1 MLAALAGA
9 AAGGVAVAL
18 WETIGPGT
26 GHAAASGRL
35 TGARPSTAKPG
46 TAIWR
51 AKVNSP
57 VRYLAV
63 AGGVVYAGSAQHAV
77 YALDAATGKQ
87 VWWRATP
94 TTSNGQ
100 LVLADGV
107 LVIAYPDDG
116 GVLGLDAATGK
127 QLWSVPSGST
137 GAAGVLGLVTDGGRV
152 FCGYAAKS
160 DTTGG
165 VTAPSAAAGTLLW
178 TAEFAENLDTNG
190 GLAAASGT
198 VYAATG
204 NGEVYAYDA
213 ASGARACGEAR
224 RKNAAS
230 FRELMS
236 WVMAANSAPGNISAG
251 INCAGVLALAEECAR
266 GAGVNACRCVMTI
279 AATAITASALPP
291 NGTIHQVRRPGR
303 GGGQGGTG
311 LVPDEA
317 GSRGGAFQGGRPT
330 VVPGT
335 DVRPWCGRKLPV
347 AAICPPV
354 DDESPRSHPNGIL
367 MTSRAGRT
375 G

>member
-63 AGGVVYAGSAQHAV
+63 AGGVVLSHQVFMAG
-77 YALDAATGKQ
+77 L
-87 VWWRATP
+87 
-94 TTSNGQ
+94 
-100 LVLADGV
+100 
-107 LVIAYPDDG
+107 
-116 GVLGLDAATGK
+116 
-127 QLWSVPSGST
+127 
-137 GAAGVLGLVTDGGRV
+137 
-152 FCGYAAKS
+152 
-160 DTTGG
+160 
-165 VTAPSAAAGTLLW
+165 
-178 TAEFAENLDTNG
+178 
-190 GLAAASGT
+190 
-198 VYAATG
+198 
-204 NGEVYAYDA
+204 
-213 ASGARACGEAR
+213 ACGEAR

-236 WVMAANSAPGNISAG
+236 WVIAANSAPGNISAG

-266 GAGVNACRCVMTI
+266 GAGVNACWSVMTI

-303 GGGQGGTG
+303 GGGPGGTG

-317 GSRGGAFQGGRPT
+317 GSRGGGLPGRPADGCARHGRPA
-330 VVPGT
+330 V
-335 DVRPWCGRKLPV
+335 VRPE
-347 AAICPPV
+347 A
-354 DDESPRSHPNGIL
+354 
-367 MTSRAGRT
+367 AGRRHLSSR